1 MPWAEK
7 RPETAERGAGM
18 YDIGIDVGGTN
29 IAAGIVDESMRI
41 VARGNVKTDRTAD
54 TKRLADS
61 VAALTEALLA
71 ESGIAPEA
79 VCSAGVG
86 VPGTANLETGRLE
99 YANNLPGCSG
109 DLCVALRERLGRKV
123 FFDNDANAA
132 AWGEYLACRSAGE
145 RLPESFLMVTL
156 GTGVG
161 GGIILDG
168 KIWRGVNFAAGELG
182 HMTICRDGVP
192 CSCGRRGCLEAYAS
206 AEALVARARK
216 KVGKEK
222 KSLLWELCGDNPDN
236 LNGRLIFEAYRRG
249 DRAAVKSVEKY
260 AAYLSEGLAN
270 IINILQPQVLC
281 IGGGISRAGDILIPM
296 LRELVRDKIYS
307 RDSAR
312 NTELVAAK
320 LDNDAGIIGAAK
332 LGMCDFS

>member
-1 MPWAEK
+1 
-7 RPETAERGAGM
+7 M
-18 YDIGIDVGGTN
+18 YDIGIDVGGTG
-29 IAAGIVDESMRI
+29 ITAGLVDDQCRI
-41 VARGNVKTDRTAD
+41 FARKSIDTDRGMTA
-54 TKRLADS
+54 
-61 VAALTEALLA
+61 VGLTETLLSLARELMA
-71 ESGIAPEA
+71 ESGVSSSMVRNIGA
-79 VCSAGVG
+79 G
-86 VPGTANLETGRLE
+86 VPGTANRETGELE
-99 YANNLPGCSG
+99 YANNLPNCRGN
-109 DLCVALRERLGRKV
+109 LRQLLQDRTPKKV
-123 FFDNDANAA
+123 YLENDANAA
-132 AWGEYLACRSAGE
+132 AWGEYLHLDRK
-145 RLPESFLMVTL
+145 PDPFVMVTL

-161 GGIILDG
+161 GGIIQGG
-168 KIWRGVNFAAGELG
+168 KILQGVNYAAGELG
-182 HMTICRDGVP
+182 HITIRCNGVP

-206 AEALVARARK
+206 AEALTARARRKMGK
-216 KVGKEK
+216 KRT
-222 KSLLWELCGDNPDN
+222 SLLWELCGDNPDN

-260 AAYLSEGLAN
+260 AEYLSEGLAN

-281 IGGGISRAGDILIPM
+281 IGGGISRAGDVLIPM